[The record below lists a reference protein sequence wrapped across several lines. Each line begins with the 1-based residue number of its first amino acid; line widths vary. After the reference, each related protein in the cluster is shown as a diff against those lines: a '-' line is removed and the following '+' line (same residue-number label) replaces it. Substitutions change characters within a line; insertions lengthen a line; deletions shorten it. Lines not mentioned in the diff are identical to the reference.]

1 MHEEAKV
8 MLKLKSIFWISLA
21 PFSFLWEQKFL
32 ECDFNFF
39 LSNPNFSQNLFFY
52 SSKLSHLEVDCLRS
66 RDISPSPL
74 KVSYVTVTEP

>member
-21 PFSFLWEQKFL
+21 PSSFLWEQEFL

-39 LSNPNFSQNLFFY
+39 LSNTNFSQNLDFY
-52 SSKLSHLEVDCLRS
+52 PLKLSHLEVDCLKS
-66 RDISPSPL
+66 RAISPSPL
-74 KVSYVTVTEP
+74 KVSYVTVT